1 MSSFTYCWTFVGN
14 KNLTETLRE
23 NKEFFKNQIDNS
35 ISHVKDML
43 KNIDSC
49 FLGKDLIE
57 NLEKCKKDFLEKY
70 TMEILLSENHTQWV
84 DAQIAKLQDVVRKT
98 KEYIIL
104 VKTELTDNLDIQTLK
119 AFIDVLPD
127 GALET
132 KKKIQKII
140 ELFENLEKE
149 FKNPNA
155 NINVINQYLNIFPKD
170 LCNNRYYKKM
180 KQYTEILNT
189 IEKYTFDNPSDIE
202 ILKEYLKEVPSEY
215 HGIIRRIKQKLL
227 EQKTFEIKDQI
238 EVERITKEENTEVTK
253 KEEILEK
260 IEVIFDKLKN
270 INLKLAEEK
279 KQLIQEA
286 KETDDISRVELIF
299 EDLKFSYIKARTI
312 YIQTEVLK
320 NDLKMYETFAE
331 EVGMKSEFN
340 DLMQMRV
347 LYKEAV
353 DDFVKRLLER
363 RKQVLEQKIRK
374 ASVDKFIGK
383 IRELGYSVVEEGLM
397 EKLSKGEIV
406 EIRTPFGDDY
416 MLRIKY
422 ENDGI
427 KIMFVRYVEDE
438 RSLSEYEK
446 HKDISIAKKWCSDY
460 DKIKQLL
467 SQEGIVIEDKQRI
480 EPEMR
485 FYYMKR
491 EKMEVSKK
499 HQNIKNINIQQR
511 QRSV

>member
-1 MSSFTYCWTFVGN
+1 
-14 KNLTETLRE
+14 LTETLRE

-35 ISHVKDML
+35 IGHVKDML
-43 KNIDSC
+43 KNIDSY
-49 FLGKDLIE
+49 FLGEDLIE

-70 TMEILLSENHTQWV
+70 TMEILLGENHTQWV
-84 DAQIAKLQDVVRKT
+84 DAQIAKLQDIVRKT

-155 NINVINQYLNIFPKD
+155 NVKVIKQYLNNFPKD
-170 LCNNRYYKKM
+170 LCNIKYYKKM
-180 KQYTEILNT
+180 QQYAEILNT
-189 IEKYTFDNPSDIE
+189 IEKCAFDNSSDIE
-202 ILKEYLKEVPSEY
+202 ILKKYLKEVPSEY
-215 HGIIRRIKQKLL
+215 HGIIRKIKQKLL
-227 EQKTFEIKDQI
+227 EQKTFEVKKQI
-238 EVERITKEENTEVTK
+238 EVEQIFKEENLKVTK
-253 KEEILEK
+253 KEEMLEK
-260 IEVIFDKLKN
+260 IEAIFGKLKN

-286 KETDDISRVELIF
+286 KETDDILRVELIF

-312 YIQTEVLK
+312 YVQTEVLK

-340 DLMQMRV
+340 DLMQMDI
-347 LYKEAV
+347 LHKETV
-353 DDFVKRLLER
+353 DDFIKMLLDRKR
-363 RKQVLEQKIRK
+363 QIMEQEIRK
-374 ASVDKFIGK
+374 VSVDKFIRK

-397 EKLSKGEIV
+397 ERLSKGEIV
-406 EIRTPFGDDY
+406 EIRTPFGEDY
-416 MLRIKY
+416 ILRIKY

-438 RSLSEYEK
+438 GSLSEYEK

-485 FYYMKR
+485 FYYLKK
-491 EKMEVSKK
+491 EKMEYTKR
-499 HQNIKNINIQQR
+499 HQNIKNNDMQHR